1 MIFADLTSGMTRRL
15 EARRQSIVHPRRL
28 GGPTEVS
35 HE

>member
-1 MIFADLTSGMTRRL
+1 MTFADLTSGMTGRL
-15 EARRQSIVHPRRL
+15 EARWESIVRPRRL